1 VSHADLELFER
12 AAAVAD
18 RAYAPYSQLHVGAAV
33 RTHDGLI
40 FEGVNVES
48 ASFPL
53 GLCAERAA
61 IARAI
66 SDGEAPDAF
75 EAIAVTAV
83 PCGGCRQWLRELNV
97 HRITYPGPDGNL
109 VTCTPEELLPAAF
122 EL

>member
-12 AAAVAD
+12 AAEVAEN
-18 RAYAPYSQLHVGAAV
+18 AYAPYSHLKVGAAV
-33 RTHDGLI
+33 RTHDGQV
-40 FEGVNVES
+40 FVGVNVES

-75 EAIAVTAV
+75 EAIAVTET
-83 PCGGCRQWLRELNV
+83 PCGGCRQWLRELQV
-97 HRITYPGPDGNL
+97 HRVTYPGTDGNL